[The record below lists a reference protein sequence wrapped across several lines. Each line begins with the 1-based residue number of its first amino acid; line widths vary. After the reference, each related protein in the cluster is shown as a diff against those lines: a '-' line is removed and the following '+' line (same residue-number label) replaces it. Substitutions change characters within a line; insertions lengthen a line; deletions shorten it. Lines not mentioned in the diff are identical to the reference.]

1 MRDEPYVSPYAGLDL
16 ASLLLKRAES
26 HGGRNFLT
34 WAPFE
39 GAAKSWTYAA
49 FADDAAR
56 LADGLARR
64 GVRPGDRVMI
74 NLENAPEYLLAWHAL
89 ARIGAVAVATNARAS
104 GEELAYFADHAG
116 VAAAITQPALAAR
129 VRDFCTGLDWLAV
142 TAHDGGVEPRD
153 ADRPSGDER
162 FEALYGDAAKAPA
175 PAGDG
180 RRPLAVHYTSGS
192 TARPKGVVWTHD
204 NVLWGGQVSAN
215 HARLTEADRHLV
227 TLPLFH
233 VVSGIYSTMASLWAG
248 AEVVLQPR
256 FSARNFWPAAVA
268 HRCTWASLV
277 PFCSEALRREPVP
290 ERHWFR
296 NWGHAVLDSSVEA
309 HFRVP
314 LLGWWGMTEI
324 ITQGIVGDPG
334 LPKRDGAIGR
344 PAPEY
349 RLAVLRDDG
358 SPVEPGETGEL
369 RILGTPGL
377 SLFREYLDNPAAT
390 AESFDERGYFITGDL
405 VTLHEDGLIGFAD
418 RAKDMLKV
426 GGENV
431 SPAELERVI
440 AQVAGV
446 AEVAVVGKADALR
459 DEVPVAFVVP
469 EGLSEAGSEAGSEDA
484 PDLAA
489 LTSAIEQR
497 CQAALAD
504 FKQPREI
511 RFLDDLPRTGGIA
524 KVSKPDLRRMI
535 EAESGG

>member
-162 FEALYGDAAKAPA
+162 FEALFGDAAKAPA

-215 HARLTEADRHLV
+215 HERLTEADRHLV

-440 AQVAGV
+440 GQIDGV
-446 AEVAVVGKADALR
+446 AEVAVVGKTDALR

-469 EGLSEAGSEAGSEDA
+469 EGLSEAGSEDA

-497 CQAALAD
+497 CMAALAD

-524 KVSKPDLRRMI
+524 KVSKPELRRVI

>member
-1 MRDEPYVSPYAGLDL
+1 MPDEPYVSPYAGLDL
-16 ASLLLKRAES
+16 ASLLLKRAET
-26 HGGRNFLT
+26 HGGRKFLT
-34 WAPFE
+34 WAPFD

-56 LADGLARR
+56 LAHGLLQR
-64 GVRPGDRVMI
+64 GIGPGDRVMI
-74 NLENAPEYLLAWHAL
+74 HLENAPEYLLAWHAL
-89 ARIGAVAVATNARAS
+89 ARIGAVAVATNARA
-104 GEELAYFADHAG
+104 GAEELTYFAGHAA
-116 VAAAITQPALAAR
+116 VRAAITQPALAAR
-129 VRDFCTGLDWLAV
+129 VRDSCPGLDWVAV
-142 TAHDGGVEPRD
+142 IAHDGGAEPRD
-153 ADRPSGDER
+153 ADRPAKEDR
-162 FEALYGDAAKAPA
+162 FEALFGDAAKAPA
-175 PAGDG
+175 PPGDG
-180 RRPLAVHYTSGS
+180 TRPMAVHYTSGS

-215 HARLTEADRHLV
+215 HERLTGADRHLV

-256 FSARNFWPAAVA
+256 FSASNFWPAAVA

-277 PFCSEALRREPVP
+277 PFCSQALRREPVP

-296 NWGHAVLDSSVEA
+296 NWGHAVLDSSVED

-324 ITQGIVGDPG
+324 ITQGIVGDPA

-349 RLAVLRDDG
+349 RLAVLRADG
-358 SPVEPGETGEL
+358 LPVGPGETGEL
-369 RILGTPGL
+369 RIRGTPGL
-377 SLFREYLDNPAAT
+377 SLFREYLDNPKAT

-405 VTLHEDGLIGFAD
+405 VTVHEDGLIGFAD
-418 RAKDMLKV
+418 RVKDMLKV

-440 AQVAGV
+440 AQVDGV

-469 EGLSEAGSEAGSEDA
+469 EDGREDGREDGPEGA
-484 PDLAA
+484 PDRAA
-489 LTSAIEQR
+489 LTAAIERR
-497 CQAALAD
+497 CRAALAD

-511 RFLDDLPRTGGIA
+511 RFVDDMPRTGGIA
-524 KVSKPDLRRMI
+524 KVSKPELRRRL
-535 EAESGG
+535 EGVSGG

>member
-1 MRDEPYVSPYAGLDL
+1 M
-16 ASLLLKRAES
+16 
-26 HGGRNFLT
+26 
-34 WAPFE
+34 
-39 GAAKSWTYAA
+39 
-49 FADDAAR
+49 
-56 LADGLARR
+56 
-64 GVRPGDRVMI
+64 
-74 NLENAPEYLLAWHAL
+74 
-89 ARIGAVAVATNARAS
+89 
-104 GEELAYFADHAG
+104 
-116 VAAAITQPALAAR
+116 
-129 VRDFCTGLDWLAV
+129 
-142 TAHDGGVEPRD
+142 
-153 ADRPSGDER
+153 
-162 FEALYGDAAKAPA
+162 
-175 PAGDG
+175 
-180 RRPLAVHYTSGS
+180 
-192 TARPKGVVWTHD
+192 WTHD

-215 HARLTEADRHLV
+215 HERLTEADRHLV

-256 FSARNFWPAAVA
+256 FSASGFWPAAVR

-277 PFCSEALRREPVP
+277 PFCTQALRREPVP

-296 NWGHAVLDSSVEA
+296 NWGHAVLDSSVEE

-324 ITQGIVGDPG
+324 ITQGIVGDPA

-349 RLAVLRDDG
+349 RLAVRRDG
-358 SPVEPGETGEL
+358 RPVEPGETGEL

-405 VTLHEDGLIGFAD
+405 VTVHEDGLIGFAD

-440 AQVAGV
+440 GQIDGV
-446 AEVAVVGKADALR
+446 AEVAVVGKADAMR

-469 EGLSEAGSEAGSEDA
+469 EDA
-484 PDLAA
+484 SDPAA
-489 LTSAIEQR
+489 LTSAIERR
-497 CQAALAD
+497 CRAALAD

-511 RFLDDLPRTGGIA
+511 RFLDDMPRTGGIA

-535 EAESGG
+535 ETETGG

>member
-26 HGGRNFLT
+26 HGSRPFLT
-34 WAPFE
+34 WAPFG

-56 LADGLARR
+56 LAHGLLQR

-89 ARIGAVAVATNARAS
+89 ARLGAVAVATNARAS

-116 VAAAITQPALAAR
+116 VSAAITQPGLAAR
-129 VRDFCTGLDWLAV
+129 VRDFCTGLDWMAV
-142 TAHDGGVEPRD
+142 TAHDSGAAPAEG
-153 ADRPSGDER
+153 DRPAGDER
-162 FEALYGDAAKAPA
+162 FEALFGDAAKAPA
-175 PAGDG
+175 PACDG

-215 HARLTEADRHLV
+215 HERLTEADRHLV

-256 FSARNFWPAAVA
+256 FSASNFWPAAVA

-277 PFCSEALRREPVP
+277 PFCTEALRREPVP

-296 NWGHAVLDSSVEA
+296 NWGHAVLDSAVED

-314 LLGWWGMTEI
+314 LLGGWGMTEI

-358 SPVEPGETGEL
+358 RPVEPGETGEL
-369 RILGTPGL
+369 RLLGTPGL
-377 SLFREYLDNPAAT
+377 SLFREYLDNPKAT

-440 AQVAGV
+440 GQVDGV
-446 AEVAVVGKADALR
+446 AEAAVVGKADALR
-459 DEVPVAFVVP
+459 DEVPVAFVV
-469 EGLSEAGSEAGSEDA
+469 ADDDRDTAA
-484 PDLAA
+484 LAA
-489 LTSAIEQR
+489 AIERR
-497 CQAALAD
+497 CQEALAD

-524 KVSKPDLRRMI
+524 KVSKPDLRRTI

>member
-1 MRDEPYVSPYAGLDL
+1 MHDEPYVSPYAGLDL
-16 ASLLLKRAES
+16 ASLLLKRAQT
-26 HGGRNFLT
+26 HGKWNFLT
-34 WAPFE
+34 WAPFD

-49 FADDAAR
+49 FAEDVAR
-56 LADGLARR
+56 LAHGLVRR
-64 GVRPGDRVMI
+64 GVRPRDRVMI
-74 NLENAPEYLLAWHAL
+74 HLENAPEYLLAWHAL

-104 GEELAYFADHAG
+104 GEELSYFSGHAG
-116 VAAAITQPALAAR
+116 VTAAITQPALAAR
-129 VRDFCTGLDWLAV
+129 VRNSCAGLGWIAV
-142 TAHDGGVEPRD
+142 TAHDSGVEP
-153 ADRPSGDER
+153 AGGDRPSGEDR
-162 FEALYGDAAKAPA
+162 FEALFGDAAKAPA

-215 HARLTEADRHLV
+215 HERLTEADRHLV

-256 FSARNFWPAAVA
+256 FSASRFWPAAIG

-277 PFCSEALRREPVP
+277 PFCTEALLREPVP
-290 ERHWFR
+290 QRHWFR
-296 NWGHAVLDSSVEA
+296 NWGHAVLDSSVEE

-324 ITQGIVGDPG
+324 ITQGIVGDPA

-358 SPVEPGETGEL
+358 RPVEPGETGEL
-369 RILGTPGL
+369 RIRGTPGL
-377 SLFREYLDNPAAT
+377 SLFREYLDNPEAT

-405 VTLHEDGLIGFAD
+405 VTVHEDGLIGFVD

-431 SPAELERVI
+431 GPAEVERAIMEVP
-440 AQVAGV
+440 GV
-446 AEVAVVGKADALR
+446 REAAVVGRPDRMR
-459 DEVPVAFVVP
+459 DEVPVAFVVAD
-469 EGLSEAGSEAGSEDA
+469 GGQD
-484 PDLAA
+484 
-489 LTSAIEQR
+489 TSALRAAIAVR
-497 CQAALAD
+497 CRAALAD
-504 FKQPREI
+504 FKQPQDI

-524 KVSKPDLRRMI
+524 KVSKPDLRRML
-535 EAESGG
+535 EGEGPD